1 MFFVTFMY
9 GIVSVFW
16 LIIFNDTKL
25 NFLTIS
31 ISLVYLTIRIAM
43 VSDLTHAD
51 LFRAISFITLTLI
64 IFFGILSFKENLT
77 Y

>member
-25 NFLTIS
+25 NFLTIFMS
-31 ISLVYLTIRIAM
+31 MGYLTIRISIISHLAN
-43 VSDLTHAD
+43 AD
-51 LFRAISFITLTLI
+51 LFNAIAFVILTLI
-64 IFFGILSFKENLT
+64 IFFGIL
-77 Y
+77 